1 MRPEMSREKDWLS
14 TNTAED
20 LQVLCYEHHVEMRLS
35 PVLLKLHG
43 ESAETLLYACHEPG
57 CLVHYHSSGGYFIVA
72 QDAKTIERDVV
83 PGVRCPKDGHL
94 MYLAE
99 APPERRSFRLWK
111 CPECKSSRTNA
122 EIARA

>member
-14 TNTAED
+14 TKTAED

-57 CLVHYHSSGGYFIVA
+57 GFVHYHSSGGYFIVA
-72 QDAKTIERDVV
+72 QDAKTIERDVAR
-83 PGVRCPKDGHL
+83 GVRCPKDGHRR
-94 MYLAE
+94 YLPE
-99 APPERRSFRLWK
+99 PPPETKRLRQGQ
-111 CPECKSSRTNA
+111 PPDGRTSRT
-122 EIARA
+122 R